1 MKNNGE
7 TEANPRFAQ
16 LNSQLQAIQRAQS
29 FKNQQVQLQQQRQQF
44 QQQQQALHHQQQQQQ
59 SQQQQPQQVQQ
70 PQQQQQMQLQQQQ
83 QSAQNQRPAP
93 PGSQGS
99 PVMNL
104 VQRPAGETNLVN
116 GAPHPSPAS
125 HGPKPM
131 TPSQLYLLKHQIIAF
146 RKISKNLPL
155 SEDTQTILF
164 GGPITA
170 STPHPA
176 PQAGP
181 EQQQQQQPPAPPP
194 QQASPVQA
202 VQRSQ
207 TPQEQLNLA
216 SRMLEQAPPKPA
228 SPAPAP
234 LISDEPPLLS
244 PHQFFRRKITLAEH
258 SRRDQRPLIPSIFP
272 TGIDFS
278 ALQEA
283 QSRAKDTRIQQR
295 IQQLEHLDSNGID
308 FPTDGSVRRET
319 YTQKQMLKYMIE
331 LKSLKL
337 RAKQSHLRN
346 VMKRAIRRMTHLA
359 TAPDR
364 ALYRRMK
371 KVSLREARLTENLEK
386 QQRVDRERREKQ
398 KHDDYLQG
406 ILQHGREVLTAGR
419 LRVQRW
425 QRLGKSVVQY
435 HSHVEKEE
443 QRRIERTA
451 KLRLAALKND
461 DEEAYLKLVDQAKD
475 TRITHLLKQT
485 SAYLDGLAAAVQK
498 QQLDSGY
505 VPKDEEA
512 TSDDDDDNKV
522 DYYAVAHRIREEVT
536 EQPRLLVGGK
546 LKDYQVKGL
555 QWMVSLFNNHL
566 NGILADEMGL
576 GKTIQTI
583 SLLTFLMEKKNTPGP
598 FLVIVPL
605 STMTNWALEFARWA
619 PSIKVICYKG
629 APPVRRNLG
638 LAIRQGNWQ
647 VLLTTY
653 EFIIKDRAV
662 LSKVKWVYMVID
674 EGHRMKN
681 TKSKLALTLQQYYY
695 SRYRLILT
703 GTPLQNNL
711 PELWA
716 ILNFAL
722 PKIFNSVKS
731 FDEWFNTPFANTGA
745 QDEMKL
751 TEEETILIV
760 KRLHKV
766 LRPFLLRRL
775 KKDVE
780 SELPDKV
787 ERVVKCRMS
796 TLQSRLYAQMKAE
809 GIITSDG
816 GYTPFLFSY
825 SLCSKGFR
833 GLNNTVMQLKKICN
847 HPFVFEE
854 VENAMNPYNVSNDLL
869 WRTSGKFELLDRIL
883 PKFKRSGHRV
893 LMFFQMTQIMNIME
907 DFLLYRGYKYLRL
920 DGSTKADD
928 RTSLLQDFNS
938 DPELFVFI
946 LSTRAGGLGLNLQVA
961 DTVIIYDSDWNPHQ
975 DLQAQDRAHRIGQTK
990 EVRILRLI
998 TEKSIEENILAR
1010 AQEKLDLDGKVI
1022 QAGRFDNKSTN
1033 EEREM
1038 LLRALF
1044 ESREEGNE
1052 SDEEEEMD
1060 DDELNEIL
1068 ARNDDELVLFKKM
1081 DKERERESPY
1091 GKGKKLPRLITE
1103 EELPEVYKESSEVI
1117 RKAKQQ
1123 EEVFMGRGFRER
1135 GEVVYTDG
1143 LTDDQWVAVC
1153 PACALCADNL
1163 GCR

>member
-1 MKNNGE
+1 M
-7 TEANPRFAQ
+7 
-16 LNSQLQAIQRAQS
+16 I
-29 FKNQQVQLQQQRQQF
+29 
-44 QQQQQALHHQQQQQQ
+44 
-59 SQQQQPQQVQQ
+59 
-70 PQQQQQMQLQQQQ
+70 
-83 QSAQNQRPAP
+83 PA
-93 PGSQGS
+93 
-99 PVMNL
+99 
-104 VQRPAGETNLVN
+104 
-116 GAPHPSPAS
+116 
-125 HGPKPM
+125 
-131 TPSQLYLLKHQIIAF
+131 
-146 RKISKNLPL
+146 
-155 SEDTQTILF
+155 
-164 GGPITA
+164 
-170 STPHPA
+170 
-176 PQAGP
+176 
-181 EQQQQQQPPAPPP
+181 
-194 QQASPVQA
+194 
-202 VQRSQ
+202 
-207 TPQEQLNLA
+207 
-216 SRMLEQAPPKPA
+216 
-228 SPAPAP
+228 
-234 LISDEPPLLS
+234 
-244 PHQFFRRKITLAEH
+244 
-258 SRRDQRPLIPSIFP
+258 IFP
-272 TGIDFS
+272 TGIDFV
-278 ALQEA
+278 ALHEVHE
-283 QSRAKDTRIQQR
+283 RAKDQR
-295 IQQLEHLDSNGID
+295 IQSRIKELESLDANMID
-308 FPTDGSVRRET
+308 FPQEGQVHKET
-319 YTQKQMLKYMIE
+319 YSQKSKLRAMIE
-331 LKSLKL
+331 LKALKMLDKQKML
-337 RAKQSHLRN
+337 RK
-346 VMKRAIRRMTHLA
+346 VMARAIGRMTHLS
-359 TAPDR
+359 TSVDR
-364 ALYRRMK
+364 ALYRRQK
-371 KVSLREARLTENLEK
+371 KVSLREARLTENLER

-406 ILQHGREVLTAGR
+406 ILQHGRELLTHGR
-419 LRVQRW
+419 LKQQRW
-425 QRLGKSVVQY
+425 QRLSKAVVQY

-498 QQLDSGY
+498 QQMESGY
-505 VPKDEEA
+505 EKPTVEGE
-512 TSDDDDDNKV
+512 SDDEDDNKI

-536 EQPRLLVGGK
+536 EQPRMLVGGK

-555 QWMVSLFNNHL
+555 QWMVSLYNNHL

-583 SLLTFLMEKKNTPGP
+583 SLLTFLMEKKQVHGP

-619 PSIKVICYKG
+619 PSLKIICYKG
-629 APPVRRNLG
+629 APPVRRNLA
-638 LAIRQGNWQ
+638 LAIRQGGWH

-653 EFIIKDRAV
+653 EFIIKDRAI
-662 LSKVKWVYMVID
+662 LSKTKWVYMVID

-681 TKSKLALTLQQYYY
+681 TKSKLALTLQQYYF

-796 TLQSRLYAQMKAE
+796 ALQSRLYAQMKAE

-816 GYTPFLFSY
+816 G
-825 SLCSKGFR
+825 KGFR

-854 VENAMNPYNVSNDLL
+854 VENAMNPYSISNDLL
-869 WRTSGKFELLDRIL
+869 WRVSGKFELLDRIL

-907 DFLLYRGYKYLRL
+907 DFLLFRGYKYLRL

-1068 ARNDDELVLFKKM
+1068 ARNDDELILFKKM
-1081 DKERERESPY
+1081 DKERERDSPY
-1091 GKGKKLPRLITE
+1091 GKGKKLPRLIAE
-1103 EELPEVYKESSEVI
+1103 DELPEIYQEKNEII
-1117 RKAKQQ
+1117 RKARAQ
-1123 EEVFMGRGFRER
+1123 EEVFLGRGARDR
-1135 GEVVYTDG
+1135 GDVVYTDG
-1143 LTDDQWVAVC
+1143 LTDEQWTMAIDNDEDIDDLVRRKRERKQKRLENKRKREEGVLDVPDSPASDVSNIKKRGRAAKSESVEPTLMSDGKKGKKRQRKDNSEDTMDSPAPVLKKPRGRGRPPATNPHDPLDAKERRKLNQVLDAVYDHIIEITDEDGRDRSEIFMEL
-1153 PACALCADNL
+1153 PDKRAYRDYYAIIKRPISLEMIRKRIVGNFYTSLQEFKDDFTTVWENARTYNEEGSLVVEDANVL
-1163 GCR
+1163 EVSSLYENR

>member
-1 MKNNGE
+1 VHRSPYPQTFTPE
-7 TEANPRFAQ
+7 Q
-16 LNSQLQAIQRAQS
+16 LHLL
-29 FKNQQVQLQQQRQQF
+29 KNQIL
-44 QQQQQALHHQQQQQQ
+44 
-59 SQQQQPQQVQQ
+59 
-70 PQQQQQMQLQQQQ
+70 
-83 QSAQNQRPAP
+83 
-93 PGSQGS
+93 
-99 PVMNL
+99 
-104 VQRPAGETNLVN
+104 
-116 GAPHPSPAS
+116 
-125 HGPKPM
+125 
-131 TPSQLYLLKHQIIAF
+131 AF
-146 RKISKNLPL
+146 KKISKYLPL
-155 SEDTQTILF
+155 PDAVHQTVV
-164 GGPITA
+164 GA
-170 STPHPA
+170 ARA
-176 PQAGP
+176 PSQPP
-181 EQQQQQQPPAPPP
+181 EQSTALS
-194 QQASPVQA
+194 QASPPQP
-202 VQRSQ
+202 SQ
-207 TPQEQLNLA
+207 PQFAQDLA
-216 SRMLEQAPPKPA
+216 AAARIIEAPNKQA
-228 SPAPAP
+228 SPAPLP
-234 LISDEPPLLS
+234 DEPPIPS
-244 PHQFFRRKITLAEH
+244 PHQFFRRKISLAEH
-258 SRRDQRPLIPSIFP
+258 TKRDQRPLIPAIFP
-272 TGIDFS
+272 TGIDFI
-278 ALQEA
+278 ALHEVHE
-283 QSRAKDTRIQQR
+283 RAKDQR
-295 IQQLEHLDSNGID
+295 IQSRIQELESLDANLID
-308 FPTDGSVRRET
+308 FPQEGQVHKET
-319 YTQKQMLKYMIE
+319 YSQKSKLRAMIE
-331 LKSLKL
+331 LKALKMLEKQKLL
-337 RAKQSHLRN
+337 RKVMARAIGRMSHLSTS
-346 VMKRAIRRMTHLA
+346 V
-359 TAPDR
+359 DR
-364 ALYRRMK
+364 ALYRRQK
-371 KVSLREARLTENLEK
+371 KVSLREARLTENLER

-406 ILQHGREVLTAGR
+406 ILQHGRELLTHGR
-419 LRVQRW
+419 VRVQRW
-425 QRLGKSVVQY
+425 QRLGKSVLQY
-435 HSHVEKEE
+435 HNHVEKEE

-485 SAYLDGLAAAVQK
+485 SSYLDGLAAAVAK
-498 QQLDSGY
+498 QQMESGY
-505 VPKDEEA
+505 EKTVLDGD
-512 TSDDDDDNKV
+512 SDDEDGDNKI
-522 DYYAVAHRIREEVT
+522 DYYAVAHRIKEEVT
-536 EQPRLLVGGK
+536 EQPHMLVGGK

-555 QWMVSLFNNHL
+555 QWMVSLYNNHL

-583 SLLTFLMEKKNTPGP
+583 SLITFLMEKKQAHGP

-619 PSIKVICYKG
+619 PSVKVICYKG
-629 APPVRRNLG
+629 APPARRNMAM
-638 LAIRQGNWQ
+638 AIRQGGWH

-662 LSKVKWVYMVID
+662 LSKTKWIYMIID

-681 TKSKLALTLQQYYY
+681 TKSKLALTLQQYYS

-796 TLQSRLYAQMKAE
+796 SLQSRLYAQMKAE
-809 GIITSDG
+809 GIISSDG
-816 GYTPFLFSY
+816 G
-825 SLCSKGFR
+825 KGFR

-854 VENAMNPYNVSNDLL
+854 VENAMNPYSISNDLL
-869 WRTSGKFELLDRIL
+869 WRVSGKFELLDRIL

-907 DFLLYRGYKYLRL
+907 DFLLFRGYKYLRL

-928 RTSLLQDFNS
+928 RTSLLQAFNS

-1081 DKERERESPY
+1081 DRERERDSPY
-1091 GKGKKLPRLITE
+1091 GKGKKLPRLIGE
-1103 EELPEVYKESSEVI
+1103 DELPEIYQEKSELL
-1117 RKAKQQ
+1117 RKARQQ
-1123 EEVFMGRGFRER
+1123 EEVFMGRGARDR
-1135 GEVVYTDG
+1135 GDVVYTDG
-1143 LTDDQWVAVC
+1143 LTDEQWTLV
-1153 PACALCADNL
+1153 
-1163 GCR
+1163 